1 MKKLVLGIV
10 ILVLLFA
17 AAGAYWRWLKPD
29 KNESDPLDAIPTSAA
44 IVMCYPDLS
53 GSHLALRNQEY
64 HQLLSS
70 VDGFQEFFWLYT
82 MADSLLRT
90 DAEMSAMFQGQ
101 AIWTSFHGNDS
112 DTVQFFTAIRSVKYN
127 DKRSLDNIKKAFSA
141 SGTITEQQLGEVN
154 VLRFVM
160 EKPSTEIYFTA
171 YKGSVMASS
180 EVSLL
185 RTAIEQLNS
194 GASLK
199 KEPEFLRMVKAAG
212 QNVAANI
219 YIQFEQLPNYLK
231 KALKPTVG
239 NAENTIGRFAS
250 WMELDINLTG
260 EGVKFNGFTT
270 VGDTLKDYLGLFV
283 SQKPQPIDFPK
294 VLPANT
300 AAFMFF
306 GIDNALSFSNDYR
319 NYLNKLGKLKLTQ
332 EKLDTLNAYYE
343 TDLEQN
349 LLSWMGNSFG
359 ICVTQPKGP
368 SFSGETFAVFSTHS
382 EELAGKLLDD
392 LSAQLSA
399 KNELNIEELNV
410 NGILI
415 RQLPLNGMLGELL
428 GSGLEEFKNPSY
440 MLFDNHVIFG
450 RDNQSLSVFLQSV
463 QADKTLAKDLAYTRF
478 SEYLGSTFNVF
489 IYGNFGRS
497 KNILGSYLNDHATQ
511 FLSSNPTLTEKFSTI
526 GMQFTSSGES
536 FYTNAFL
543 LYENE
548 PANVNTTIWECLLDT
563 KAQTAPVWVKNHLD
577 GEPEV
582 LVQDDLNQVYLFN
595 KAGQQLFKTKIEEP
609 IESTPVQV
617 DALKNGKLQYL
628 FNSKNFIYLM
638 DREGKL
644 VDGFPLKLS
653 APATTKL
660 SVFDYQNDLDYR
672 LLISCENKKTYN
684 YNIKGKAVSGW
695 AHAASTGLTI
705 HPFTYLVEAGKDH
718 LITGESD
725 GKILLLDR
733 RGKDRVKVTKKVVSS
748 KNNHLQPFLS
758 VESAFTGVYTTDEQG
773 IIYRIDL
780 KGTVLPMDL
789 GRFSP
794 EHRFLISDLNKDGRP
809 EFIFSDLNMLQV
821 FNDKKEKIIEQR
833 LDLSASAPFLIDLGD
848 QGMGIGYC
856 MIDPEE
862 LWLFDPAG
870 QMASGFPLS
879 GTSRFELFVS
889 ESEKLLVSAHHGTSV
904 VIQSVQ

>member
-1 MKKLVLGIV
+1 MKKLVIGIV

-17 AAGAYWRWLKPD
+17 AAGAYWRWLQPD
-29 KNESDPLDAIPTSAA
+29 KNDSDPLDAIPTSAA
-44 IVMCYPDLS
+44 IVVCYPDLS
-53 GSHLALRNQEY
+53 TSHLALRNQEY
-64 HQLLSS
+64 HHLLSS
-70 VDGFQEFFWLYT
+70 VDGFQQFFWLYT

-90 DAEMSAMFQGQ
+90 DAEMSTMFQGS
-101 AIWTSFHGNDS
+101 AIWTSFHGNGS
-112 DTVQFFTAIRSVKYN
+112 DTLQFFAAVRSLKYN
-127 DKRSLDNIKKAFSA
+127 DKRTLDNIRVAFSS
-141 SGTITEQQLGEVN
+141 SGTITEEQLGEVS
-154 VLRFVM
+154 VLHLVT
-160 EKPSTEIYFTA
+160 EKPSTELYITA
-171 YKGSVMASS
+171 YKGTVMTSS
-180 EVSLL
+180 QLGLL
-185 RTAIEQLNS
+185 STAISQLNS
-194 GASLK
+194 GRSLK
-199 KEPEFLRMVKAAG
+199 QEPEFLRMVKAAG

-219 YIQFEQLPNYLK
+219 YIQFEQLPSHLK
-231 KALKPTVG
+231 KALKPSVG

-260 EGVKFNGFTT
+260 EGAKFNGFTT

-283 SQKPQPIDFPK
+283 SQKPQPIEFPEI
-294 VLPANT
+294 LPANT

-306 GIDNALSFSNDYR
+306 GIDNALSFSSDYR

-349 LLSWMGNSFG
+349 LLSWMGKSFG
-359 ICVTQPKGP
+359 ICITQPKTE
-368 SFSGETFAVFSTHS
+368 SFSGETFAIFSTHS

-392 LSAQLSA
+392 LSVQLSA
-399 KNELNIEELNV
+399 KNELTVEELNV

-415 RQLPLNGMLGELL
+415 RQLPLNGMLSELL
-428 GSGLEEFKNPSY
+428 GSGLDEFKNPSY
-440 MLFDNHVIFG
+440 MLVNNHVIFG
-450 RDNQSLSVFLQSV
+450 RDNQSLSIFLQSV

-489 IYGNFGRS
+489 VYGNFGRS
-497 KNILGSYLNDHATQ
+497 KNILGSYLNDHAMQ
-511 FLSSNPTLTEKFSTI
+511 FLGSNQTLTEKFSTFGI
-526 GMQFTSSGES
+526 QFTSSGES

-548 PANVNTTIWECLLDT
+548 PASTNTTIWECLLDT

-609 IESTPVQV
+609 IESIPVQV

-638 DREGKL
+638 DRDGNAME
-644 VDGFPLKLS
+644 GFPLKLS
-653 APATTKL
+653 APATTPL
-660 SVFDYQNDLDYR
+660 AVFDYQNDLDYR

-695 AHAASTGLTI
+695 AFGSSTELTT
-705 HPFTYLVEAGKDH
+705 HPFTYLVAAAKDH

-725 GKILLLDR
+725 GKIHLLDR
-733 RGKDRVKVTKKVVSS
+733 RGKPRVKVNKKLVSS

-758 VESAFTGVYTTDEQG
+758 SESAFTGVYTTDEQG

-780 KGTVLPMDL
+780 SGAVLPMDL

-794 EHRFLISDLNKDGRP
+794 EHRFLIADLNKDGRP

-821 FNDKKEKIIEQR
+821 FDYKKEKLFEQR
-833 LDLSASAPFLIDLGD
+833 LDPSASAPFLTNMGEAGI
-848 QGMGIGYC
+848 GIGYC
-856 MIDPEE
+856 MTDQEE
-862 LWLFDPAG
+862 LWLFDSEG

-879 GTSRFELFVS
+879 GTSRFDLFVS
-889 ESEKLLVSAHHGTSV
+889 DSEKLVVSAHHGTSV